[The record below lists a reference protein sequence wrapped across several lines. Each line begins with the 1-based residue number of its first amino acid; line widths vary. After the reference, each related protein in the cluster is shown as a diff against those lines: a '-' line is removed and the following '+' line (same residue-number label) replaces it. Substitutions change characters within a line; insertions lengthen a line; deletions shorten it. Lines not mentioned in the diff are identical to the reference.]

1 MDIIVCI
8 RRVTQEQ
15 EPRQS
20 KINPPD
26 RNALEEAL
34 KLKERFS
41 GKVIV
46 LTMDAPVANGAL
58 EEALAVGADEGIL
71 ICDNSCSG
79 ADTLATAYTLTCGVR
94 SIGHFDLI
102 LCGNESTAGATG
114 QVGPQLAEFLELP
127 HVTHARQMDVSD
139 EKSALVERALE
150 YGYMK
155 VDIQLPAV
163 IAVVRGIN
171 RPRLPTVTG
180 IMEAAEK
187 EVKVWRADDI
197 GAESHNIGLEGSPTC
212 TLGEIERRYE
222 RGREIFTGP
231 PEESV
236 KKAVTKLKELGVI

>member
-1 MDIIVCI
+1 VDIAVCI

-46 LTMDAPVANGAL
+46 LTMDAPVASGAL
-58 EEALAVGADEGIL
+58 EEALAVGADEVVL
-71 ICDNSCSG
+71 ICDESCSG
-79 ADTLATAYTLTCGVR
+79 ADTLATAYTLACGIR
-94 SIGHFDLI
+94 SISHFDLI
-102 LCGNESTAGATG
+102 LCGNESMTGATG

-127 HVTHARQMDVSD
+127 HVTYARKIEVID
-139 EKSALVERALE
+139 EQRALVERALE

-155 VDIQLPAV
+155 VDVQLPAV
-163 IAVVRGIN
+163 IAVVREIN

-187 EVKVWRADDI
+187 EVKVLRVEDI
-197 GAESHNIGLEGSPTC
+197 GAESHSIGLAGSPTC
-212 TLGEIERRYE
+212 MLGQIEKRFERR
-222 RGREIFTGP
+222 REIFSGP

-236 KKAVTKLKELGVI
+236 KKAVAKLKELGVI